1 MSPIIDWATGGLVNT
16 KLEKSISKS
25 TFGVQIWMWTHGEWH
40 LSIFVTENYNC
51 NRSWLQISHS
61 DRFLRHA
68 LLQNQV
74 YFLEYFTNVFWI
86 FAPKLAQKSK
96 YKSKI
101 QNSNFFVVV
110 YYKKRFFEWFSTILF
125 FYCTQ
130 KLKLHR
136 IMTNVENW
144 ENWLNAI
151 DCPCKKVA

>member
-1 MSPIIDWATGGLVNT
+1 MRNQFQNQLLVC
-16 KLEKSISKS
+16 KYG
-25 TFGVQIWMWTHGEWH
+25 FWTHGEWH

-74 YFLEYFTNVFWI
+74 YFLEYFTNVFGFSLLNWLKSQNTSPRFKILI
-86 FAPKLAQKSK
+86 FLLLFTK
-96 YKSKI
+96 
-101 QNSNFFVVV
+101 
-110 YYKKRFFEWFSTILF
+110 KKRFFEWFSTILF